1 MFPLL
6 EPLSSG
12 QLDVG
17 DGHRLYFES
26 CGNPHGVPVV
36 VLHGGPGSGA
46 SPRMRTLYDP
56 QLFHVVL
63 FDQRGAGRSL
73 PAGELHANHLDALL
87 ADIERLRV
95 HFGIARWLVSGGSW
109 GATLALAYAASYPQA
124 VLGVLVRSIFL
135 SGERDLHWFFQGVA
149 RLVPQDWEALAAL
162 VSPAERDDL
171 LAALQRRLNG
181 TDPALARTVAL
192 AWARYE
198 ERLARPGLPGPSDPA
213 LDDLATQDRLLSKCR
228 LQAHYL
234 RQQCFLGEARLWH
247 LVARLPAVPV
257 AIVHGRLD
265 WICVPENAWR
275 LHQAIPGSRLT
286 WADGAGHE
294 PFHPAM
300 ANAWND
306 YLHCFAERG
315 DFATI
320 APAATK

>member
-6 EPLSSG
+6 EPLRSG
-12 QLDVG
+12 LLDVG
-17 DGHRLYFES
+17 DGHRLYFET
-26 CGNPHGVPVV
+26 CGNPRGVPVV
-36 VLHGGPGSGA
+36 ALHGGPGSGTN
-46 SPRMRTLYDP
+46 PRMHTLYDP
-56 QLFHVVL
+56 QRFHVVL

-73 PAGELHANHLDALL
+73 PAGELHANDLDALL
-87 ADIERLRV
+87 ADIERLRA
-95 HFGIARWLVSGGSW
+95 HLGIACWLVSGGSW

-135 SGERDLHWFFQGVA
+135 AGERDLHWFFQDA
-149 RLVPQDWEALAAL
+149 AALVPQAWEALAAQ
-162 VSPAERDDL
+162 VSPTERDDL
-171 LAALQRRLNG
+171 LSALQRRLNG
-181 TDPALARTVAL
+181 ADPALARAAAL

-198 ERLARPGLPGPSDPA
+198 QCLAQPGQPGQPDPA
-213 LDDLATQDRLLSKCR
+213 LDDLAMQERLVGKYR

-234 RQQCFLGEARLWH
+234 QQQCFLGEPRLWR

-275 LHQAIPGSRLT
+275 LQRAIPGSRLT

-300 ANAWND
+300 AKAWID
-306 YLHCFAERG
+306 YLHCFAKRG
-315 DFATI
+315 DFSTI
-320 APAATK
+320 PPAGGK